1 MFSLAAPPTLPRPY
15 EAASFAEHFSQIPF
29 CHAITVK
36 PVFYCI
42 WNRSHMVVFS
52 MNKQYKKIGCLY
64 FILYYTKISIELDF
78 DVVIN
83 LMPILLSS
91 GVFVYC
97 NWNTDILLFSG
108 VYVSCN
114 WKKKWW
120 KMPNLKIS
128 MDGVEFSCRNNLD
141 TYLKVSYFC

>member
-52 MNKQYKKIGCLY
+52 MFSMNKQNKRKLDVC
-64 FILYYTKISIELDF
+64 ILYSSFYYTTVLIFTIEYRLSHLLSFQPMNTKIKLKIKYHHCKTSIESNSDA
-78 DVVIN
+78 VIH
-83 LMPILLSS
+83 LIPILLS
-91 GVFVYC
+91 
-97 NWNTDILLFSG
+97 
-108 VYVSCN
+108 
-114 WKKKWW
+114 
-120 KMPNLKIS
+120 
-128 MDGVEFSCRNNLD
+128 
-141 TYLKVSYFC
+141 